1 MKSRPTSTFP
11 APPVNIVFCHGF
23 FVVFLCEH
31 GIQCCSQYLRM
42 LRVREF
48 KWLVLWPSFIL
59 LNFYLMC
66 LSVFCVDVCLWI
78 ACLPGPHTGEEKVF
92 NSLDSEVITVLSF
105 DVGAGNQTLVLLNN
119 RQCTEPLSH
128 LSTTCLECMSPFLY
142 SLEMFI
148 FSQR

>member
-1 MKSRPTSTFP
+1 
-11 APPVNIVFCHGF
+11 
-23 FVVFLCEH
+23 
-31 GIQCCSQYLRM
+31 
-42 LRVREF
+42 
-48 KWLVLWPSFIL
+48 
-59 LNFYLMC
+59 MC

-128 LSTTCLECMSPFLY
+128 LSTTCLECAS
-142 SLEMFI
+142 SLFI
-148 FSQR
+148 FTSAIYFIPKLIGEFVRKPIKTSSGDLPLLM